1 MDFSHDM
8 EEDPTFR
15 RYTMK
20 KNSTMQFLATA
31 ALSLG
36 LLIPAAGYAAT
47 PAPQNAS
54 QAAPNETLLR
64 EVQHQLRMLNYYTVF
79 DNLEFQVEGDRVIL
93 AGEVTRPEVKSEA
106 LAVVKKIS
114 GVSDVQDNIKVL
126 PLSNDDDRI
135 RRSAY
140 RSIYGDPQLSK
151 YGFQSVQSIHII
163 VDNGHI
169 TLEGVVDSQA
179 DKNVAGIR
187 SNSVEGAFSSKNNLM
202 VRGEK

>member
-1 MDFSHDM
+1 MTKNHA
-8 EEDPTFR
+8 
-15 RYTMK
+15 MK
-20 KNSTMQFLATA
+20 FLAAA

-36 LLIPAAGYAAT
+36 LLISTGGFAAT
-47 PAPQNAS
+47 SHIQNAS

-64 EVQHQLRMLNYYTVF
+64 EVQHHLRMLNYYTVF
-79 DNLEFQVEGDRVIL
+79 DNLEFSVEGDHVTL
-93 AGEVTRPEVKSEA
+93 AGQVTRPEVKSEA
-106 LAVVKKIS
+106 LAVVKKIQ

-135 RRSAY
+135 RRAAY

-169 TLEGVVDSQA
+169 SLEGFVDTQA

-187 SNSVEGAFSSKNNLM
+187 ANTVAGAFSVKNNLL
-202 VRGEK
+202 VHEEK